1 MSGTTSKKQ
10 IKQLIRKE
18 LQIYL
23 MYTAFLTLLFSAFLS
38 YDRILLGKISSFYL
52 PYGYCFIRA
61 LIMAKVIMIG
71 QALKLGE
78 RFAKAPLIV
87 PVLYKTIVFCIFMFI
102 LLMVEEVIR
111 GLIRGDSIE
120 QTYLL
125 FSARLTIF
133 FAQLAIMFFTFIL
146 FFSVLGISRV
156 LGEGVLWD
164 IFFHRAARSDTNA
177 VKNL

>member
-1 MSGTTSKKQ
+1 MPHTAPKKN
-10 IKQLIRKE
+10 IKQMIRKE
-18 LQIYL
+18 LKIYL
-23 MYTAFLTLLFSAFLS
+23 MYTAFLTLLFSAFIS

-78 RFAKAPLIV
+78 RFPNAPLIV
-87 PVLYKTIVFCIFMFI
+87 PVLYKTIVFCAFLFI
-102 LLMVEEVIR
+102 LHIVEEGLR
-111 GLIRGDSIE
+111 GYIKGYNLQ
-120 QTYLL
+120 QTYQL
-125 FSARLTIF
+125 FTAHLDVF

-156 LGEGVLWD
+156 LGDGVLWK
-164 IFFHRAARSDTNA
+164 IFLHSAARRFG
-177 VKNL
+177 